1 MSRPHWGAH
10 PLHAVA
16 VLVATLM
23 IVAACGA
30 GPAPDVPLGAGGEAD
45 AELERGREVYGRQ
58 CTVCHG
64 NEGQGGRGKR
74 INDGRALAEY
84 PEVGDMTAVVTG
96 GKGSGMPA
104 FESKLE
110 PAEIDAV
117 VRYVR
122 EVLN

>member
-1 MSRPHWGAH
+1 MPSS
-10 PLHAVA
+10 
-16 VLVATLM
+16 
-23 IVAACGA
+23 
-30 GPAPDVPLGAGGEAD
+30 
-45 AELERGREVYGRQ
+45 
-58 CTVCHG
+58 
-64 NEGQGGRGKR
+64 N
-74 INDGRALAEY
+74 
-84 PEVGDMTAVVTG
+84 EVGKSTDGSARCATETRVKGAEESGSTMVALSPNTPRSADMTAVVTG